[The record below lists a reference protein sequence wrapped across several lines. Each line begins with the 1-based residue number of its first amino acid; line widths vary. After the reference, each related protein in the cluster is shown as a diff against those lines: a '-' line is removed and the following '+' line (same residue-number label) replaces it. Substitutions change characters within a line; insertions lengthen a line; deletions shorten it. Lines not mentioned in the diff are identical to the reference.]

1 MYMYNNMLTSKQKEF
16 YKENGFLKLEG
27 LFDPEE
33 LDKLATEYE
42 QLFEV
47 KTAFFNVFQSAF
59 KNKIYEIREK
69 MVRIPT

>member
-1 MYMYNNMLTSKQKEF
+1 MHMYNNMLTSKQKEF

-27 LFDPEE
+27 LFHPEE

-47 KTAFFNVFQSAF
+47 KATFNIFQANRNIKST
-59 KNKIYEIREK
+59 K
-69 MVRIPT
+69 

>member
-47 KTAFFNVFQSAF
+47 TNSIFSKLA
-59 KNKIYEIREK
+59 KYKIYKIEK
-69 MVRIPT
+69 KW

>member
-1 MYMYNNMLTSKQKEF
+1 MYNNMLTSKQKEF

-47 KTAFFNVFQSAF
+47 TFFNIFQADKKS
-59 KNKIYEIREK
+59 KIYEIEK
-69 MVRIPT
+69 KW

>member
-1 MYMYNNMLTSKQKEF
+1 MYNNMLTSKQKEF

-47 KTAFFNVFQSAF
+47 TFFNIFQANRNIKST
-59 KNKIYEIREK
+59 K
-69 MVRIPT
+69 

>member
-1 MYMYNNMLTSKQKEF
+1 MYNNMLTSKQKEF

-47 KTAFFNVFQSAF
+47 KTAFFNVFQFAF
-59 KNKIYEIREK
+59 K
-69 MVRIPT
+69 

>member
-1 MYMYNNMLTSKQKEF
+1 MYNNMLTSKQKEF

-42 QLFEV
+42 ELFEV
-47 KTAFFNVFQSAF
+47 KTTFIKLINVANVKEMTLNLSV
-59 KNKIYEIREK
+59 KILKFIS
-69 MVRIPT
+69 

>member
-1 MYMYNNMLTSKQKEF
+1 MYNNMLTSKQKEF

-42 QLFEV
+42 ELFEV
-47 KTAFFNVFQSAF
+47 KTTFIKYFLS
-59 KNKIYEIREK
+59 
-69 MVRIPT
+69 

>member
-1 MYMYNNMLTSKQKEF
+1 MYNNMLTSKQKEF

-47 KTAFFNVFQSAF
+47 KATFNIFQ
-59 KNKIYEIREK
+59 KYKIYKIEK
-69 MVRIPT
+69 KW